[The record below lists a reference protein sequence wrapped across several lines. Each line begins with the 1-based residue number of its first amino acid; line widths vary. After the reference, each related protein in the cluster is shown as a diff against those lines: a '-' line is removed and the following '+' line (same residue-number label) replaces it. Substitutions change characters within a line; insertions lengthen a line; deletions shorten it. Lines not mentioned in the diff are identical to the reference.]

1 MKKILRQ
8 VKFIIIGMLNNP
20 IRSLLTC
27 IGIILATAFYLSG
40 NTIVDSF
47 LANELSYYDSFYE
60 DTLFIKDASIDT
72 IKNFDAK
79 YGAFSKYTFGITY
92 NNSIVD
98 DDGKILLSCSI
109 DGIIEGF
116 QNYPRTSVD
125 IKDSLEYS
133 SIMYGRYINEN
144 DCLIGNPVMNIHNSF
159 AKLLFR
165 DNPLG
170 KTIKLN
176 NGQEY
181 EIVGVL
187 NDTPDVL
194 RRYNDVINGSS
205 NEIKLYTSL
214 SNLEQYAKLNYYII
228 ARFDNLSIQGISEDI
243 SSINPNL
250 NVFSKQKIVSNI
262 TLQQQN
268 IKRMLSLL
276 SVIIVLISCLIIMI
290 TMLFNLKERIFEF
303 GIKMAIGADKDDIS
317 FGIIFE
323 GYVYSFIGILLGIIL
338 GLIVS
343 IIYSLVLYG
352 ETKIFRFTIDY
363 RTIFIAV
370 LLPLTSV
377 LIFSLIPAII
387 TSKNNIVDCLKVE

>member
-1 MKKILRQ
+1 MVNYMKKILRQ

-250 NVFSKQKIVSNI
+250 NVFSKQKIVSN
-262 TLQQQN
+262 N
-268 IKRMLSLL
+268 
-276 SVIIVLISCLIIMI
+276 
-290 TMLFNLKERIFEF
+290 
-303 GIKMAIGADKDDIS
+303 
-317 FGIIFE
+317 
-323 GYVYSFIGILLGIIL
+323 
-338 GLIVS
+338 
-343 IIYSLVLYG
+343 
-352 ETKIFRFTIDY
+352 
-363 RTIFIAV
+363 
-370 LLPLTSV
+370 
-377 LIFSLIPAII
+377 
-387 TSKNNIVDCLKVE
+387 

>member
-1 MKKILRQ
+1 MVNYMKKILRQ

-268 IKRMLSLL
+268 IKE
-276 SVIIVLISCLIIMI
+276 C
-290 TMLFNLKERIFEF
+290 
-303 GIKMAIGADKDDIS
+303 
-317 FGIIFE
+317 
-323 GYVYSFIGILLGIIL
+323 
-338 GLIVS
+338 
-343 IIYSLVLYG
+343 
-352 ETKIFRFTIDY
+352 
-363 RTIFIAV
+363 
-370 LLPLTSV
+370 
-377 LIFSLIPAII
+377 
-387 TSKNNIVDCLKVE
+387 